1 MSAGVHVVRARVHD
15 HKSPSLATEWTRV
28 AVEWTTASGVR
39 DVPMKWYGEY
49 LWRADWPTGVDAGA
63 SYRVCATDAAGNTA
77 CGAPR

>member
-1 MSAGVHVVRARVHD
+1 MRLGAT
-15 HKSPSLATEWTRV
+15 LATRAAERYGRGGRKWRRPHDWKRV
-28 AVEWTTASGVR
+28 WVEHDGTET
-39 DVPMKWYGEY
+39 DMQWYGEY